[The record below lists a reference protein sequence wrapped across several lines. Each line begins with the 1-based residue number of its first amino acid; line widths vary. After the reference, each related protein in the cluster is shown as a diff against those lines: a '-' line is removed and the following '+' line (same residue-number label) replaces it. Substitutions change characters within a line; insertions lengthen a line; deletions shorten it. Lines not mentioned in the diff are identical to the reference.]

1 MIMQL
6 SYILI
11 HELNDKVK
19 KVLDALYFNR
29 NGAFGFL
36 ETFAL
41 ATKLTSDAD
50 FELLLKIIQNEES
63 LRGIAFWVP

>member
-1 MIMQL
+1 MQL

-50 FELLLKIIQNEES
+50 FELFLKIIQNGEN